1 MSGLMSVTGTPESAP
16 LRVGPP
22 VVDYVT
28 GLYAAFAVMAALAAR
43 DRTGAFQRIDVAMRD
58 CAFAMMSS
66 VISEHVNTGIIP
78 IPAGNIAA
86 SGSPSSG
93 VFATKD
99 GRLALA
105 ANQER
110 QFRQLCS
117 ALGRPDLVSDER
129 YAEPAARRANAASL
143 RVELAAVFAQRT
155 AAEWEEVLMAA
166 GVPAGRVRTIP
177 EAVAEPQTAA
187 RGLLHEVFSPEL
199 GRNLSVVG
207 AAFKLNGSP
216 LHPRAAPRPV
226 GADSVAILAELGY
239 DADRIAELVRR
250 GIIVTAG

>member
-1 MSGLMSVTGTPESAP
+1 
-16 LRVGPP
+16 
-22 VVDYVT
+22 
-28 GLYAAFAVMAALAAR
+28 
-43 DRTGAFQRIDVAMRD
+43 
-58 CAFAMMSS
+58 
-66 VISEHVNTGIIP
+66 VNTGTIP
-78 IPAGNIAA
+78 KPAGNVAA

-99 GRLALA
+99 GLLALA

-110 QFRQLCS
+110 QFGQLCS
-117 ALGRPDLVSDER
+117 ALGRPSLVSDER
-129 YAEPAARRANAASL
+129 YAQPAVRRANAVGL

-187 RGLLHEVFSPEL
+187 RGLLHEVFSSEL

-216 LHPRAAPRPV
+216 LHPMAAPRPV
-226 GADSVAILAELGY
+226 GADTAAILAELGY
-239 DADRIAELVRR
+239 DAHRIAELARQ
-250 GIIVTAG
+250 GIIATAA